1 MEIAIDT
8 RLSHVEFQ
16 QTSTLL
22 SRLQKNSVQ
31 NQNQN
36 GVVVLTGNKL
46 FNKMEEFSDG
56 GLCESWL
63 GLPR

>member
-22 SRLQKNSVQ
+22 SRLQKQRTKFLKNKEM
-31 NQNQN
+31 
-36 GVVVLTGNKL
+36 VVGCGP
-46 FNKMEEFSDG
+46 DG
-56 GLCESWL
+56 E
-63 GLPR
+63 